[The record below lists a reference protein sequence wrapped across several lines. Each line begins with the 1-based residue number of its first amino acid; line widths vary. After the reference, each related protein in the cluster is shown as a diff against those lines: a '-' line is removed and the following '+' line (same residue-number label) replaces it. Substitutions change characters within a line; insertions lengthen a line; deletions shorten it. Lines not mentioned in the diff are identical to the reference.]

1 MLRAMSDGDSATTTT
16 IEAGD
21 ASNARVDGMMA
32 VVMFGSAAAVFHYA
46 ELRFNFDVN
55 ARDFNPLIVMVAVL
69 AAIGMHFAGKAALGA
84 LRLRRFGASTLE
96 ASPLMRGKPFT
107 FVLRTTREVEAQ
119 GPFAFCLRSIQTTR
133 AGENAR
139 ARQSIAWEATAH
151 VPSEGVRSSSGIRA
165 TIDVPAGV
173 ATSEMEGGPTS
184 VGVRWVL
191 IARAPLPGADYK
203 ALFRVVMRSDE
214 DD

>member
-1 MLRAMSDGDSATTTT
+1 MLRAMNDGDFATTTT

-32 VVMFGSAAAVFHYA
+32 VVMFGSAAAVFHYGK
-46 ELRFNFDVN
+46 LRLDFDVN
-55 ARDFNPLIVMVAVL
+55 SRDFNPLILLAAVL
-69 AAIGMHFAGKAALGA
+69 AVIGVYYAGKAALGA
-84 LRLRRFGASTLE
+84 LRLRKFGASTLE
-96 ASPLMRGKPFT
+96 AGPLVRGKPFT
-107 FVLRTTREVEAQ
+107 FVLRTARDVETQ
-119 GPFAFCLRSIQTTR
+119 GPFALCLRCIQTTR
-133 AGENAR
+133 AGEGAR

-151 VPSEGVRSSSGIRA
+151 VPSEGVRSSNGIRA

-173 ATSEMEGGPTS
+173 PMSEMEGGPTS
-184 VGVRWVL
+184 VGVRWVV

-203 ALFRVVMRSDE
+203 SLFRVIMRSDE